1 MRSNPDHLAQLLE
14 AVEGNAGPS
23 QRALAAALGVSLGRL
38 NHLMRGLITKQW
50 VRAVPLGAHR
60 VRYVLTPQ
68 GFDARER
75 LSRDRLRR
83 ALESYGRIRNRI
95 CDRLQTCMK
104 GRHNGTLSS
113 AVVLYG
119 VGDVAEIAFAC
130 AADAGLELIGFAD
143 DTPRQSFLGL
153 PVRAPAELTTMALDG
168 RRFDWLVVASL
179 VNQEAVRVRL
189 ETVGFPLE
197 RVTWL

>member
-23 QRALAAALGVSLGRL
+23 QRALAAALGVSLGRI

-50 VRAVPLGAHR
+50 VHAVPLGAHR
-60 VRYVLTPQ
+60 MRYVLTPQ
-68 GFDARER
+68 GLDAHER

-83 ALESYGRIRNRI
+83 ALESYGRVRDRIRQ
-95 CDRLQTCMK
+95 RLETCAN
-104 GRHNGTLSS
+104 GRHGGTLST

-119 VGDVAEIAFAC
+119 IGDVAEIAFAC

-143 DTPRQSFLGL
+143 DIPRASFLGL
-153 PVRAPAELTTMALDG
+153 PVRTPADLTAMALDG
-168 RRFDWLVVASL
+168 RTFDWLVVASL
-179 VNQEAVRVRL
+179 VNHDAIRLRL